1 KGEYEVKLMKNSH
14 EIAQTNVG
22 NAITKYTVSSDIF
35 YTEDS
40 SSGAEIRNLFGSDS
54 SDGFA
59 VDGSD
64 SGNEIRYM
72 TRANFAATFPV
83 KQENRTMSEA
93 LRNKVLYTQA
103 DATAWLNN
111 HSDAI
116 MPVTGAN
123 NGKLVYENGEI
134 TELGL
139 ELGKPENF
147 DNDELWDEVLDQLTV
162 TEMQNV
168 VLHGYLQETGANKL
182 TSIGKKANKSV
193 DGPAQIGSFN
203 QASAGTGF
211 PMPTVLAQTWN
222 AELARSFGTAVGAEA
237 QNMGYTGWYAPGI
250 NLHRSAFGGRN
261 YEYFSEDTVLTGKMA
276 AAVVKGALNTGTYLF
291 AKHFIGYDQE
301 SYRDSLYCW
310 MTEQA
315 LREVYLKPFK
325 IAIEEGGLTGIMT
338 SYGRIG
344 AVWSGGSEALLT
356 DLLRNEW
363 GFNGTVLSDYSDH
376 QEFMN
381 GDQMI
386 RNGGDIWM
394 DDWQNGGRFRY
405 EATSAA
411 MVSAMRTAVKH
422 TIYTRTNAEYVASQY
437 DPASDGITITK
448 GGADGSWWIWILVGV
463 DAALVA
469 SIATMV
475 AVACLKKDKIKP

>member
-1 KGEYEVKLMKNSH
+1 M
-14 EIAQTNVG
+14 
-22 NAITKYTVSSDIF
+22 
-35 YTEDS
+35 
-40 SSGAEIRNLFGSDS
+40 
-54 SDGFA
+54 
-59 VDGSD
+59 
-64 SGNEIRYM
+64 
-72 TRANFAATFPV
+72 
-83 KQENRTMSEA
+83 
-93 LRNKVLYTQA
+93 
-103 DATAWLNN
+103 
-111 HSDAI
+111 
-116 MPVTGAN
+116 
-123 NGKLVYENGEI
+123 
-134 TELGL
+134 
-139 ELGKPENF
+139 
-147 DNDELWDEVLDQLTV
+147 
-162 TEMQNV
+162 
-168 VLHGYLQETGANKL
+168 
-182 TSIGKKANKSV
+182 
-193 DGPAQIGSFN
+193 
-203 QASAGTGF
+203 
-211 PMPTVLAQTWN
+211 
-222 AELARSFGTAVGAEA
+222 
-237 QNMGYTGWYAPGI
+237 
-250 NLHRSAFGGRN
+250 
-261 YEYFSEDTVLTGKMA
+261 
-276 AAVVKGALNTGTYLF
+276 VKGALNTGTYLF

-376 QEFMN
+376 HDFMN